1 MGVYVAYY
9 IVITICFIILSQG
22 VFCYG
27 NNNPY
32 KTKIMRCQAQTFFLV
47 NIACGLLILI
57 IGLRSGHNGLDLYN
71 SSGTGYFYYYDK
83 INEDSVL
90 EIIGNFG
97 KRKYANFEIGFTLF
111 CKFLGS
117 ICHNK
122 QILLI
127 GCSVMAVVPVGYFI
141 YKNSRN
147 IWLSIMIY
155 MAMPFFGTVNFSAI
169 RQGIAIGLII
179 LSFEFIREKRKFAF
193 LITVIIACTFHSTA
207 IVGLVAY
214 PAYYFRISRKSAV
227 YGGVGMLIAIYV
239 LKEPLFY
246 LLARLL
252 AENPEIVKSHTVN
265 LFLILTMIYVMIVLF
280 YKEDDIETR
289 GFTNIFW
296 MACAT
301 QAFAG
306 VNNLAG
312 RVTWYFMSVL
322 IVLLPNF
329 LLNMN
334 VKEKQGLKYCAGLVG
349 ILACAM
355 GLYFLRTDMVAMAY
369 PYKPF
374 WILD

>member
-1 MGVYVAYY
+1 
-9 IVITICFIILSQG
+9 
-22 VFCYG
+22 
-27 NNNPY
+27 
-32 KTKIMRCQAQTFFLV
+32 
-47 NIACGLLILI
+47 
-57 IGLRSGHNGLDLYN
+57 
-71 SSGTGYFYYYDK
+71 
-83 INEDSVL
+83 
-90 EIIGNFG
+90 
-97 KRKYANFEIGFTLF
+97 
-111 CKFLGS
+111 
-117 ICHNK
+117 
-122 QILLI
+122 
-127 GCSVMAVVPVGYFI
+127 
-141 YKNSRN
+141 
-147 IWLSIMIY
+147 
-155 MAMPFFGTVNFSAI
+155 MPFFGTVNFSAI

-179 LSFEFIREKRKFAF
+179 LSFEFIREKRIFAF

-296 MACAT
+296 LACAT

-334 VKEKQGLKYCAGLVG
+334 VKEKQGLKYCAGLIG
-349 ILACAM
+349 ILACAI

-369 PYKPF
+369 PYATC
-374 WILD
+374 WS